1 MDLVWIIVAILIV
14 IAIAW
19 AVVGLTLGQRDE
31 DDDE

>member
-1 MDLVWIIVAILIV
+1 MQLYWIIVAIIVV

-19 AVVGLTLGQRDE
+19 AVVGLTLDQRE